1 MTNVNLIDATQPLL
15 FFLHS
20 QEQSGTIFLAVPLGR
35 SPRRSGAARAPRP
48 GLNHLTSCRKK
59 PLLQLAPTV
68 VSLGRG
74 TRFWSIQSNLNQ
86 FVGSSF
92 GSGLKY
98 VSNQPLSRPTPSPR
112 PASPTEPSEL
122 RGRAKAAVGARSCG
136 NAAPRGR
143 TRPFLCGS
151 RPAKRRHISNAIGS
165 LASFA
170 LNMLGNMNMFQWLNC
185 LGRGGL
191 AVKHGYVSS
200 WGTARIAAFSCY
212 FPLNQ
217 P

>member
-1 MTNVNLIDATQPLL
+1 M
-15 FFLHS
+15 
-20 QEQSGTIFLAVPLGR
+20 
-35 SPRRSGAARAPRP
+35 
-48 GLNHLTSCRKK
+48 
-59 PLLQLAPTV
+59 
-68 VSLGRG
+68 
-74 TRFWSIQSNLNQ
+74 NQ

-98 VSNQPLSRPTPSPR
+98 FSNQPLSRPTPSPR

-185 LGRGGL
+185 LGRGGSCREAWVCENCSFQL
-191 AVKHGYVSS
+191 LFPFKAALERRISKNMCPHG
-200 WGTARIAAFSCY
+200 RMDQ
-212 FPLNQ
+212 NR
-217 P
+217 